1 MKRPNPN
8 RNLRD
13 DQRGNV
19 AMILAIALV
28 PILIVVGFAVDS
40 QLAFSKKGKIQHASD
55 SAALAGARMMQNT
68 TSEAEVKLH
77 ARNYFEAMMAS
88 ESSLTC
94 DTLDVKFTGPEEIE
108 VVSTCRQPTTLTR
121 LIGRDYVQ
129 LSTSSVATYGTGR
142 LDVAFVFDISGS
154 MKSYGRIYDLKT
166 AAKDAVETLLPEPG
180 SASDGDVRIA
190 MVSYNDM
197 IDAGK
202 YFENVTGMKARRTY
216 RKEINYTE
224 QEPYE
229 VEVTGYYTDCEYV
242 CYFSYRGNCIYGRDV
257 CSQKYG
263 KHTETRQRDVERTK
277 IEEKVVNSSCV
288 WERDG
293 VHAFDNSQP
302 LQLKS
307 NKVLSIVE
315 SGKEN
320 ASETSK
326 NEEGYMAAQ
335 AATWKQ
341 TGSDPRDGYWQVD
354 SSGDNCS
361 DIEPFGLSHN
371 KTQINSYIDSLY
383 ADGGTAG
390 HQGIEWGWYLIS
402 DTWGDVFTGQN
413 KPLDKTEPD
422 LVKAMI
428 VMTDGEFL
436 NQKFGSLGNS
446 TKQAEKACDAIKDD
460 DVIIYT
466 VAFQAP
472 QKGKDILSYCASG
485 PEFFFSAE
493 NGQELVESYRAI
505 ATSISDLRISH

>member
-8 RNLRD
+8 QNLRG

-28 PILIVVGFAVDS
+28 PILIVVGFAIDS
-40 QLAFSKKGKIQHASD
+40 QLAFTKKGKIQHASD

-108 VVSTCRQPTTLTR
+108 VISTCRQPTTLTR

-129 LSTSSVATYGTGR
+129 LSTSSIATYGTGR

-154 MKSYGRIYDLKT
+154 MNSYGRIYDLKT
-166 AAKDAVETLLPEPG
+166 AAKDAAETLLPEPG
-180 SASDGDVRIA
+180 SPSDGDVRIA
-190 MVSYNDM
+190 MVAYNAM
-197 IDAGK
+197 VDAGQ
-202 YFENVTGMKARRTY
+202 YFENVTGMAPRRTY
-216 RKEINYTE
+216 YADDTIVDDSK
-224 QEPYE
+224 
-229 VEVTGYYTDCEYV
+229 CE
-242 CYFSYRGNCIYGRDV
+242 DV
-257 CSQKYG
+257 CTLSIGRWCLRWERQCKPG
-263 KHTETRQRDVERTK
+263 ATRTVRSEYT
-277 IEEKVVNSSCV
+277 VNSTCV
-288 WERDG
+288 YERAGD
-293 VHAFDNSQP
+293 HAFEVDQP
-302 LQLKS
+302 KQLKPWDILDE
-307 NKVLSIVE
+307 VR
-315 SGKEN
+315 SGAYN
-320 ASETSK
+320 
-326 NEEGYMAAQ
+326 AQ
-335 AATWKQ
+335 ADSRNDDAYL
-341 TGSDPRDGYWQVD
+341 TGNYAVFNDNGNNAGSWSTVGMSGSLSCAD
-354 SSGDNCS
+354 S
-361 DIEPFGLSHN
+361 EPLGLTNNHSR
-371 KTQINSYIDSLY
+371 INSYISSLR

-390 HQGIEWGWYLIS
+390 HQGIAWGWYLIS
-402 DTWGDVFTGQN
+402 DDWSDVFTGSAT
-413 KPLDKTEPD
+413 PLDSSEPD
-422 LVKAMI
+422 VVKAMI
-428 VMTDGEFL
+428 MMTDGEFL
-436 NQKFGSLGNS
+436 NQFHTSQGNS
-446 TKQAEKACDAIKDD
+446 TQQAEKMCDAVKDD